1 MTKDILEK
9 AYEKSK
15 EIEEKQ
21 LKRMQLAGAVGT
33 VLGAGVA
40 ILLDTTVFWLIAKY
54 LVGFSI
60 SWVAVLGYSLAFSM
74 IMYKVKAALK

>member
-1 MTKDILEK
+1 MSQEILEK
-9 AYEKSK
+9 AFNKTK
-15 EIEEKQ
+15 ELEQKQ
-21 LKRMQLAGAVGT
+21 LRKMKLAGAVGT

-74 IMYKVKAALK
+74 IMYKVKTFLK